1 MGRPA
6 FEPNVGFNPTNVNA
20 GNGQDLPTAY
30 GMAAT
35 AGPATVP
42 GTTTGNHRCKPLVAP
57 DQRRKSAQYIT
68 TTNPCNGLFVTEMVR
83 FDSLSH

>member
-6 FEPNVGFNPTNVNA
+6 FEPNVGFDPTDVNA
-20 GNGQDLPTAY
+20 GNGQDLPIAN

-42 GTTTGNHRCKPLVAP
+42 GTTTGNH
-57 DQRRKSAQYIT
+57 S
-68 TTNPCNGLFVTEMVR
+68 
-83 FDSLSH
+83 